1 MGDGIE
7 GEASMWATASVSR
20 LARGKGVDKGGGG
33 HQEQRASRGAS
44 HVPVK
49 YRDLAQVLGIGDDWA
64 WVNAWGTQRTAGM
77 LWWKCT
83 EIAKEGENQ
92 NIKVVNTPVC

>member
-1 MGDGIE
+1 MGMGDGIE
-7 GEASMWATASVSR
+7 GEASVWATASVSR

-33 HQEQRASRGAS
+33 YQEQRASRGAS

-64 WVNAWGTQRTAGM
+64 WVNAWGTQRTSPKRVQVICTQPM
-77 LWWKCT
+77 ICSIKCHT
-83 EIAKEGENQ
+83 
-92 NIKVVNTPVC
+92 